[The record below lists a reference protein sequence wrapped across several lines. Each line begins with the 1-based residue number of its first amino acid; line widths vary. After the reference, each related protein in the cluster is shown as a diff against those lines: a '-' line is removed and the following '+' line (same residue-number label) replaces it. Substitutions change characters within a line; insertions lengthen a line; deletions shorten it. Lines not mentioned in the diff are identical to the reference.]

1 MWSEEKLDS
10 LLRYFSITPCESFDP
25 KSVAVLLA
33 NCRVWTPRDEPSIK
47 ENRVRVRVSA
57 LESALGGL
65 TEKVDSLEALLLQT
79 QRDLTKLERV
89 VEVDC

>member
-1 MWSEEKLDS
+1 MRWSETKLDS
-10 LLRYFSITPCESFDP
+10 LLRYFRLTSCKSFGP
-25 KSVAVLLA
+25 KDVAVLLA
-33 NCRVWTPRDEPSIK
+33 NCGVGTPRDESSIK
-47 ENRVRVRVSA
+47 ENRVRVSA

-79 QRDLTKLERV
+79 QRDLTRLERV

>member
-10 LLRYFSITPCESFDP
+10 LLRYFRTTSCKSFDP
-25 KSVAVLLA
+25 KDVAVLLG
-33 NCRVWTPRDEPSIK
+33 NCGVGTPRDEFAIK
-47 ENRVRVRVSA
+47 ENRARVSA

-65 TEKVDSLEALLLQT
+65 TDKVDSLEALLLQT
-79 QRDLTKLERV
+79 QRDLSKLERT